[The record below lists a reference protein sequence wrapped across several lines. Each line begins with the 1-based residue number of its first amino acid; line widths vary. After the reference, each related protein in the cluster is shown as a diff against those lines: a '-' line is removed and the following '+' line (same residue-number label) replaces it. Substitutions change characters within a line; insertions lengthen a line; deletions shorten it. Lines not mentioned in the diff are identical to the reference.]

1 MNSLIRYKITSKA
14 SVPGKDLGGNAFPL
28 YGCPN
33 APIRTHPMM
42 GELFPPAGFRYRDA
56 VLSAE
61 RERALVTAFET
72 LPLAPFEFHGY
83 LGNRRVLSF
92 GYRYDYAGRQLR
104 EGAVMPD
111 FLLDLRET
119 AGAFAESPSDSFRQ
133 ALVTEYAPGA
143 GIGWHRDKPMF
154 GKVVAFS
161 FLSPC
166 TLRFRRR
173 DGARWE
179 RRSQR
184 LEPRSAYIL
193 EDMARWEWEHSIP
206 AGDTLRYS
214 VTFRDFVAP
223 DPSDAP
229 E

>member
-1 MNSLIRYKITSKA
+1 MQRLPRTTS
-14 SVPGKDLGGNAFPL
+14 DLFLPV
-28 YGCPN
+28 
-33 APIRTHPMM
+33 
-42 GELFPPAGFRYRDA
+42 GFCYRDG
-56 VLSAE
+56 VLSVEQE
-61 RERALVTAFET
+61 RRLVAAFET

-104 EGAVMPD
+104 ESATMPD
-111 FLLDLRET
+111 FLLELRET
-119 AGAFAESPSDSFRQ
+119 AAAFAEAAPDSFRQ

-161 FLSPC
+161 FLSAC

-173 DGARWE
+173 EGTRWE

-184 LEPRSAYIL
+184 LEPRSAYIM
-193 EDMARWEWEHSIP
+193 EGEARWDWEHSIP

-214 VTFRDFVAP
+214 VTFRDFVSP
-223 DPSDAP
+223 DPSDAR

>member
-1 MNSLIRYKITSKA
+1 MHHLLRMTN
-14 SVPGKDLGGNAFPL
+14 DLFL
-28 YGCPN
+28 
-33 APIRTHPMM
+33 
-42 GELFPPAGFRYRDA
+42 PAGFRYRDT
-56 VLSAE
+56 VLSAGQE
-61 RERALVTAFET
+61 RTLVAAFGT
-72 LPLAPFEFHGY
+72 LPLTPFEFHGY
-83 LGNRRVLSF
+83 RGNRRVLSF

-104 EGAVMPD
+104 ESATLPD

-119 AGAFAESPSDSFRQ
+119 AGAFAECPADSFRQ

-161 FLSPC
+161 FLSAC

-179 RRSQR
+179 RLSQR

-193 EDMARWEWEHSIP
+193 EGEARWDWEHSIP
-206 AGDTLRYS
+206 AGDALRYS
-214 VTFRDFVAP
+214 VTFRDFVSP
-223 DPSDAP
+223 DPSEAQ

>member
-1 MNSLIRYKITSKA
+1 MALRIQPET
-14 SVPGKDLGGNAFPL
+14 
-28 YGCPN
+28 
-33 APIRTHPMM
+33 
-42 GELFPPAGFRYRDA
+42 GELFLPVGFRTRDA
-56 VLSAE
+56 VLSVE
-61 RERALVTAFET
+61 QERALVAGFET

-83 LGNRRVLSF
+83 RGNRRVVSF

-104 EGAVMPD
+104 ESAAMPD
-111 FLLDLRET
+111 FLLELREM
-119 AGAFAESPSDSFRQ
+119 AAAFSYSPADALSQ

-161 FLSPC
+161 FLSAC

-173 DGARWE
+173 NVSRWE
-179 RRSQR
+179 RRNQR

-193 EDMARWEWEHSIP
+193 EGEARWEWEHSIP
-206 AGDTLRYS
+206 AGDALRYS

-223 DPSDAP
+223 SDAQ

>member
-1 MNSLIRYKITSKA
+1 MALRMQPAT
-14 SVPGKDLGGNAFPL
+14 
-28 YGCPN
+28 
-33 APIRTHPMM
+33 
-42 GELFPPAGFRYRDA
+42 GELFLPVGFRYRDT
-56 VLSAE
+56 VLSAQQ
-61 RERALVTAFET
+61 ERALVAGFET

-104 EGAVMPD
+104 ESAAMPD
-111 FLLDLRET
+111 FLLELRET
-119 AGAFAESPSDSFRQ
+119 AAAFSDSPPDSFSQ

-161 FLSPC
+161 FLSAC

-173 DGARWE
+173 DGSRWE

-193 EDMARWEWEHSIP
+193 EGEARWEWEHSIP
-206 AGDTLRYS
+206 AGDALRYS
-214 VTFRDFVAP
+214 VTFRDFVSP
-223 DPSDAP
+223 DPSDGK

>member
-1 MNSLIRYKITSKA
+1 MQ
-14 SVPGKDLGGNAFPL
+14 
-28 YGCPN
+28 
-33 APIRTHPMM
+33 RTT
-42 GELFPPAGFRYRDA
+42 GELFLPTGFRYRDA

-61 RERALVTAFET
+61 QERALVAGFET

-92 GYRYDYAGRQLR
+92 GHRYDYARRELR
-104 EGAVMPD
+104 ESDVMPD
-111 FLLDLRET
+111 FLLELREI
-119 AGAFAESPSDSFRQ
+119 AAAFAGSPADSFSQ

-143 GIGWHRDKPMF
+143 GIGWHRDKLMF

-161 FLSPC
+161 FLSAC

-173 DGARWE
+173 EGSRWE

-193 EDMARWEWEHSIP
+193 EGEARWAWEHSIP
-206 AGDTLRYS
+206 AGDALRYS
-214 VTFRDFVAP
+214 VTFRDFVP
-223 DPSDAP
+223 PEPSDAQ

>member
-1 MNSLIRYKITSKA
+1 
-14 SVPGKDLGGNAFPL
+14 
-28 YGCPN
+28 
-33 APIRTHPMM
+33 MM
-42 GELFPPAGFRYRDA
+42 GELFLPVGFRYRDA

-61 RERALVTAFET
+61 CARTLVAAFET

-104 EGAVMPD
+104 ESAALPD
-111 FLLDLRET
+111 FLLELRET
-119 AGAFAESPSDSFRQ
+119 AGAFADSPAESFSQ

-161 FLSPC
+161 FLSAC

-173 DGARWE
+173 DGSRWE

-193 EDMARWEWEHSIP
+193 EGEARWEWEHSIP

-214 VTFRDFVAP
+214 VTFRNLETPV
-223 DPSDAP
+223 
-229 E
+229 